1 MNRPVIG
8 DRFISRFLESLE
20 EIDALLF
27 NRVYISIEYV
37 LYNYILNAAPDAIV
51 TIYLFYLICVH
62 FERVTIPAF
71 VTYLY
76 TFMCN

>member
-8 DRFISRFLESLE
+8 DRFISRFLENLE

-62 FERVTIPAF
+62 FESNHPCIFIYIYV
-71 VTYLY
+71 
-76 TFMCN
+76 